1 MEALPK
7 ALDPLFDSNTI
18 PDFSDVF
25 GICGPKKSFLNQGNV
40 GFAVGGSRVLRNR
53 GIGHQENMCT
63 DLLGPF
69 LRPQEAS
76 GGPRS
81 SKI

>member
-18 PDFSDVF
+18 PDSSDFF
-25 GICGPKKSFLNQGNV
+25 GFLVPTINKTIRNMLVLWGR
-40 GFAVGGSRVLRNR
+40 GGDRSRVLGNH
-53 GIGHQENMCT
+53 GLVIQENMCT

-69 LRPQEAS
+69 LRPQEAP
-76 GGPRS
+76 GGP
-81 SKI
+81 K

>member
-18 PDFSDVF
+18 PDFVRF
-25 GICGPKKSFLNQGNV
+25 LWLCGPKNDGQLKIMV
-40 GFAVGGSRVLRNR
+40 FAEEGGKSRVWGNH
-53 GIGHQENMCT
+53 GFVIQENMCT

-69 LRPQEAS
+69 LRPQEAP
-76 GGPRS
+76 GGP
-81 SKI
+81 K